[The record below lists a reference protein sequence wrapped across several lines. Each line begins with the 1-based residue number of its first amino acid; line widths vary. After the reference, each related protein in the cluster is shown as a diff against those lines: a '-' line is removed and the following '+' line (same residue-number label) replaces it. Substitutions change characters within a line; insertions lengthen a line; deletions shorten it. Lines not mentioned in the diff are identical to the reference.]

1 MDDTSDYN
9 FDVRL
14 ISTCKTRVVPC
25 PGSIAQAPQVH
36 FFLHN

>member
-14 ISTCKTRVVPC
+14 ISRCKTRVVPC
-25 PGSIAQAPQVH
+25 PGSIAQVPSA
-36 FFLHN
+36 FFPP